1 LFRVRSQQKQALHF
15 RQLPSIQGAV
25 LAQLRGFGLDFA
37 ESEKLFPC
45 ESVPALWITP
55 ENPL

>member
-1 LFRVRSQQKQALHF
+1 MTSLAPLSRGHHR
-15 RQLPSIQGAV
+15 